1 MLALSAPSH
10 LAWSIT
16 DVVDLKT
23 IVFIVLLIALIIFW
37 VQYRKRQM

>member
-1 MLALSAPSH
+1 MLMPSPASP

-16 DVVDLKT
+16 DVIGIRE
-23 IVFIVLLIALIIFW
+23 IVFLVILIALIIFW